1 MQLTIT
7 SDNSGKKLKELLSRY
22 KDSYV
27 VEAGYPA
34 KVASTLHT
42 NVREEFYRD
51 ENFSSEAK
59 PVGQIAYKLNYG
71 GDAYQKQAN
80 GKWKLISIP
89 ARPFMEMSAQD
100 KSSFTKFFK
109 LAVMSMNSGSS
120 IDQALGI
127 LGELYVSKIKKAIT
141 EVDTPS
147 NSFRTADIKQ
157 SSNPLIDT
165 GQMRNIVTY
174 EIKKE

>member
-1 MQLTIT
+1 MCI
-7 SDNSGKKLKELLSRY
+7 
-22 KDSYV
+22 
-27 VEAGYPA
+27 
-34 KVASTLHT
+34 
-42 NVREEFYRD
+42 RD
-51 ENFSSEAK
+51 RF
-59 PVGQIAYKLNYG
+59 
-71 GDAYQKQAN
+71 
-80 GKWKLISIP
+80 
-89 ARPFMEMSAQD
+89 
-100 KSSFTKFFK
+100 
-109 LAVMSMNSGSS
+109 GSS